1 MIYVLEHK
9 QTGKPA
15 CFIKDAFDDIT
26 VIDFNQMN
34 PVFAHSN
41 REEIES
47 LLLNNHEYIWS
58 SINGGEYFV
67 KEVN

>member
-9 QTGKPA
+9 RTGKPA

-26 VIDFNQMN
+26 VIDFKSDE

-47 LLLNNHEYIWS
+47 LLLNDHEYIWS
-58 SINGGEYFV
+58 AINGCEYFV
-67 KEVN
+67 KEVS